1 MFHLDRSVR
10 QMYTA
15 TRVTMLALGLV
26 AAGAAAVQAQNNA
39 TINVTAAVQQP
50 IVVTAANPLDFGQV
64 FPGVP
69 KGVALGSASAGR
81 FTVTGQGSAGVS
93 LSFVVPANLTFGVNN
108 LPVTFASSFNGKN
121 DPAGSGIGSFAGA
134 TAATL
139 RGTRHLFGFLGGAVT
154 PSGRQTAGRDRGDAP

>member
-1 MFHLDRSVR
+1 
-10 QMYTA
+10 MYTA

-50 IVVTAANPLDFGQV
+50 IVVTAANPLDFGQG

-108 LPVTFASSFNGKN
+108 LPVTFAGSFNGIN
-121 DPAGSGIGSFAGA
+121 DPAGSGIGSFARGNGA
-134 TAATL
+134 PPNRT
-139 RGTRHLFGFLGGAVT
+139 RNPFVFVGGTVT
-154 PSGRQTAGRDRGDAP
+154 PSVSQATGAYAATGQI